1 MKLSRFI
8 AFVLC
13 LSLSII
19 STAGFAQQK
28 PQEQTSVG
36 KAAKS
41 SKIVVIG
48 QIQYLKSQG
57 GYFVR
62 GDHPFG
68 IFKIANQN
76 PDLLKKLL
84 KSGDKHLNIEGRL
97 TNGTNLLS
105 IEKINGQVYTCAK
118 KPATK

>member
-1 MKLSRFI
+1 MKLSSFI

-19 STAGFAQQK
+19 SAAGFAQRK
-28 PQEQTSVG
+28 PQEQTSSG
-36 KAAKS
+36 EAAKS
-41 SKIVVIG
+41 SKVVVIG

-84 KSGDKHLNIEGRL
+84 KSGNRNLNIEGHL
-97 TNGTNLLS
+97 KKGTNVLS
-105 IEKINGQVYTCAK
+105 IEKIDGQVYSGAK
-118 KPATK
+118 EPATK